1 MLDLLLGVVRGRRM
15 KATFRQLPRPGRVFT
30 LVVLAAALAV
40 LAGFPLSLNM
50 SNFRENLAWVGHTN
64 EVLRQLSATER
75 AVLEA
80 ESSERGYLLTGDATY
95 LSTYNASKDALPQL
109 LSSLRG
115 LVADNTA
122 QQERV
127 DDLRSNIEARLDEL
141 ARVVV
146 LGPQARAEALDI
158 LASARANRLTPQILE
173 KLSHLRQRE
182 LSLLEAR
189 QGDADRSALFATVS
203 AAVLF
208 IFALLSATFGVF
220 HFEHQRTLEER
231 NEREH
236 QLREMQAQVF
246 QLARL
251 STMGEMAASIAH
263 ELNQPLAA
271 SANYLQ
277 GSRRLLDGISDE
289 RVRKARDALAK
300 GAKEML
306 RAGEVIRRLRD
317 FIRQGEIDPKV
328 ENVKAMVQEA
338 VELALHVAADRA
350 LHVELQFDPS
360 ASYVLAEKVQIQQV
374 IVNLVRNAIEAMQN
388 SVRRKLLISTQAAE
402 DGMVIIKVSDT
413 GPGIDESV
421 APKLFQ
427 PFNTSKPQGTGIGL
441 SISRNIIESH
451 GGKIEV
457 DPTAGEGATF
467 YFTLRGVAPDIFKM
481 RSAE

>member
-1 MLDLLLGVVRGRRM
+1 M
-15 KATFRQLPRPGRVFT
+15 KATFRRLRRPGRVVA

-40 LAGFPLSLNM
+40 LAAFPLSLNM
-50 SNFRENLAWVGHTN
+50 SRFRENLAWVGHTN
-64 EVLRQLSATER
+64 QVLRELSAIER

-95 LSTYNASKDALPQL
+95 LSTYNDSRDRLPRL
-109 LSSLRG
+109 LSSLRD
-115 LVADNTA
+115 LVADNTV
-122 QQERV
+122 QQEHV

-141 ARVVV
+141 ARVVR
-146 LGPQARAEALDI
+146 LGPQGHAEALDI

-173 KLSHLRQRE
+173 KLSHLSQRE

-208 IFALLSATFGVF
+208 IFALVSATFGVF
-220 HFEHQRTLEER
+220 HFERQRTIEER
-231 NEREH
+231 NERDR
-236 QLREMQAQVF
+236 QLREMQTQLF
-246 QLARL
+246 QLHRL
-251 STMGEMAASIAH
+251 NTMGEMAASIAH

-271 SANYLQ
+271 STNYLQ
-277 GSRRLLDGISDE
+277 GSRRLLEGIPDE
-289 RVRKARDALAK
+289 RVRKAREALAK
-300 GAKEML
+300 AAKESL

-317 FIRQGEIDPKV
+317 FIRQGEIDPKA

-338 VELALHVAADRA
+338 VALALHVATDGS
-350 LHVELQFDPS
+350 LHVDMQFDPL
-360 ASYVLAEKVQIQQV
+360 AKYALAEKVQIQQV

-388 SVRRKLLISTQAAE
+388 SVRRELSVSTQAAE

-427 PFNTSKPQGTGIGL
+427 PFNTSKPQGTGVGL

-451 GGKIEV
+451 GGKIDV
-457 DPTAGEGATF
+457 DPTVGEGTTF
-467 YFTLRGVAPDIFKM
+467 YFTLRGVAPDEIQNT
-481 RSAE
+481 A